1 MIICEI
7 CEEHSAVLFNLYEE
21 TLSSQL
27 KLSTKYKILCCKV
40 CENKSIVEIDCNLK
54 KTKQKQISFN

>member
-7 CEEHSAVLFNLYEE
+7 CEEQSSVFLNLYEE

-27 KLSTKYKILCCKV
+27 KLSTKYKILYCKA
-40 CENKSIVEIDCNLK
+40 CDHKSIVEIDCNLK